1 MSKRKRP
8 KRTWRPEFRTTGKGV
23 PAWRKIRAEWGAS
36 NMGLDGSG
44 HPTLYRR
51 MHEHK
56 ELIADN
62 PSGMALL
69 PSPHNFSS
77 NPGFIDNA
85 ADATSSAYD
94 SAKKAVLGAAKTV
107 SDKVSYAKDA
117 YKSTMQE

>member
-1 MSKRKRP
+1 
-8 KRTWRPEFRTTGKGV
+8 
-23 PAWRKIRAEWGAS
+23 
-36 NMGLDGSG
+36 MGLDGSG

-117 YKSTMQE
+117 YKSTMQEYKSQIPNELTTTGKSYADNQKEFDKDKGK